1 MQNKRQQQQQQKPTN
16 SLLLHQLNFLAFYHS
31 MNHEYFNSEFF
42 PFLLHWS
49 TAFKHWPGFVPTPM
63 LASHIFFV
71 VVVHLEVQICC
82 LIIMKLNFFE
92 QAFYLFIILKL
103 DISIGEN
110 SWKRDS
116 CMKLSLSEL
125 HNSYCIT

>member
-1 MQNKRQQQQQQKPTN
+1 MSVKSLHMNTVKILSKKKKQTN

-63 LASHIFFV
+63 LASHIF
-71 VVVHLEVQICC
+71 L
-82 LIIMKLNFFE
+82 LL
-92 QAFYLFIILKL
+92 LFI
-103 DISIGEN
+103 
-110 SWKRDS
+110 
-116 CMKLSLSEL
+116 
-125 HNSYCIT
+125 